1 MAKYTYSP
9 LKEGESIRVLTLLH
23 DSDSPIHC
31 QFDARKHKD
40 ELEYDALSYAWQGET
55 PTTSINVI
63 SDNKIYK
70 LPIIPN
76 LEAALRQLRDPQ
88 EDRVFWIDAICFNQ
102 KDDKE
107 KSQQVPMM
115 AQIYSDAANVR
126 IWLGKDEENKSGIA
140 MDLVN
145 RIIDFKDFD
154 RLIADE
160 RMVKEWAALLSL
172 VKRTCL
178 V

>member
-1 MAKYTYSP
+1 MART
-9 LKEGESIRVLTLLH
+9 
-23 DSDSPIHC
+23 
-31 QFDARKHKD
+31 
-40 ELEYDALSYAWQGET
+40 WQGET

-88 EDRVFWIDAICFNQ
+88 EDRVFWIDAICINQ
-102 KDDKE
+102 EYDKE

-115 AQIYSDAANVR
+115 AQIYSQAANVR

-140 MDLVN
+140 MDFIN
-145 RIIDFKDFD
+145 RIIDFENFD
-154 RLIADE
+154 RLIADG

-172 VKRTCL
+172 MKRTWFGVGSIYHFFPL
-178 V
+178 LIHPSLINPRR